1 MEQRI
6 IKTIELEN
14 GHALV
19 LSDLSRKISEDAYVV
34 LMKAS
39 MEIKIEKELFINDP
53 LPDFKFQDILS
64 VLGDK
69 TVYEYK
75 MERNFILN
83 REKDAVLAHMVDTYI
98 KNLGQYVGK
107 PGFPGKFVLKEYK
120 NRIK

>member
-1 MEQRI
+1 MEQRTV
-6 IKTIELEN
+6 KTIELEN
-14 GHALV
+14 GHTLV

-34 LMKAS
+34 VMKAS
-39 MEIKIEKELFINDP
+39 MEIKIGKDLFLDSP
-53 LPDFKFQDILS
+53 LSDFKFQDILG

-83 REKDAVLAHMVDTYI
+83 HEKDAVLAHMVETYI
-98 KNLGQYVGK
+98 QNLGQYVSK
-107 PGFPGKFVLKEYK
+107 PGFPGKFVLKAYK